1 MIVWERKRVE
11 RFSRLF
17 LHALANPYVCICDAA
32 LKNSHNYALVT
43 EAYLIEYIKAY
54 LEENAD
60 MCAKDTEVSRW
71 RLIQSHTLLPYNLKK
86 TLKELRIPSGTKMR
100 SMKRVEESI
109 CSGNI
114 QTARSHGQCHRSGI

>member
-1 MIVWERKRVE
+1 ME

-17 LHALANPYVCICDAA
+17 LRALANPHVCICDAA

-43 EAYLIEYIKAY
+43 EACLIEYIKSY

-71 RLIQSHTLLPYNLKK
+71 RLIQSHTLLPYNIKK

-100 SMKRVEESI
+100 SMRRIEEFM
-109 CSGNI
+109 CSDNI
-114 QTARSHGQCHRSGI
+114 PTARSHGHCYRSGIWSFKK